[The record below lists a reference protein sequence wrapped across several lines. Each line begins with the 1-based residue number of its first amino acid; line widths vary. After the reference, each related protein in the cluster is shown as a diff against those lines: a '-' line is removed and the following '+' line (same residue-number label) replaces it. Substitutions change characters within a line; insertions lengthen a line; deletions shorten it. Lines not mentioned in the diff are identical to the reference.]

1 MFKYYKNYIE
11 KYDEMLSELEL
22 VCRTKKRFDLLYRD
36 FEVQKICYLP
46 FTLFLLKPIQRILHY
61 KILFESKNIY
71 LKS

>member
-1 MFKYYKNYIE
+1 
-11 KYDEMLSELEL
+11 MLSELEL

-61 KILFESKNIY
+61 KILFESKKKDK
-71 LKS
+71 LLSLRV